1 MASVDDGGLA
11 CLWPDFRS
19 SWAHESGNLWLD
31 LRKRGMRWFG
41 SCYYTAG
48 CSYVGFQSAAAPSP
62 GVKSR

>member
-19 SWAHESGNLWLD
+19 WWARESGNLWFD
-31 LRKRGMRWFG
+31 LRKRGMSGFG
-41 SCYYTAG
+41 SCYYRPGARERG
-48 CSYVGFQSAAAPSP
+48 CQSAAASLP